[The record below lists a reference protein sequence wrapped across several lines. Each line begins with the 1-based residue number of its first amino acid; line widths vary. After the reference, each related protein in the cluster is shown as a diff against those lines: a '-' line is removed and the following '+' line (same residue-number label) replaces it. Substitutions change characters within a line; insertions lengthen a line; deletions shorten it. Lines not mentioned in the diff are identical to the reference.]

1 MNKIDININ
10 NIIEKFE
17 SKLKNTGWEPIFKT
31 FFESEIFQTV
41 IYKLK
46 DEAENDRRFT
56 PKLKDIFNS
65 FIYCPYDKLKVII
78 IGQDP
83 YPQINVADGISF
95 SCSYTNKEQPSLRYI
110 FDELQQQYPNSSRDT
125 DLKRWSEQGV
135 LMLNT
140 AFTVQIGK
148 IGSHYELWKPFTHHI
163 LQSINRDF
171 KKLPVALLGK
181 KAEEWQIRLN
191 SQNIMKVP
199 HPASAAYKGGKWDS
213 KNLFININDALKEQ
227 GNTMISW

>member
-1 MNKIDININ
+1 
-10 NIIEKFE
+10 
-17 SKLKNTGWEPIFKT
+17 
-31 FFESEIFQTV
+31 
-41 IYKLK
+41 
-46 DEAENDRRFT
+46 
-56 PKLKDIFNS
+56 
-65 FIYCPYDKLKVII
+65 
-78 IGQDP
+78 
-83 YPQINVADGISF
+83 
-95 SCSYTNKEQPSLRYI
+95 
-110 FDELQQQYPNSSRDT
+110 
-125 DLKRWSEQGV
+125 
-135 LMLNT
+135 MLNT